1 MKYLQLPLLLCLLF
15 ATFFAQAQTSTSP
28 RRAMNNAF
36 VEWRGVTGHYSVN
49 YERLLL
55 REWKNRVLLGAG
67 TGFSSFTYG
76 VSKWS
81 SFLFRANLALGYRQV
96 YGEIGIDFLSIHE
109 NYKSWRLG
117 SVWDKYRFVRYGLR
131 YQALKRGLFI
141 RAYVFPIPVTVD
153 RGGYFY
159 HIGYDY
165 DDLKKT
171 KKRFWWGG
179 VGVGYSF

>member
-1 MKYLQLPLLLCLLF
+1 MTYFQAFLLFCLLF
-15 ATFFAQAQTSTSP
+15 VAFHAKTQTNIP
-28 RRAMNNAF
+28 PCRAMNNAF

-55 REWKNRVLLGAG
+55 RTWKNRVLLGAG

-76 VSKWS
+76 VSKWN

-96 YGEIGIDFLSIHE
+96 YGEIGVDFLSVHE

-131 YQALKRGLFI
+131 YQALKKGLFI
-141 RAYVFPIPVTVD
+141 RTYVFPIHVD
-153 RGGYFY
+153 LYRDKYLY

-179 VGVGYSF
+179 VEVGYSF